1 MAMNYPFGRFGPGY
15 GGGFGPYGAGYAY
28 PGFAPGFYGPSYFY
42 PAIPPVATAMA
53 FGGLG
58 GLRRHGGT
66 YTQQF
71 LTTGLPTD
79 EEIAEMIYDQLDVDP
94 LIPYDADINV
104 DVDAGT
110 VTLTGTVPDK
120 AAKHAAGD
128 DAWWIPGVDDVKNEL
143 QVSGRHRYR
152 VKQAQAQGQ
161 AGQRKGQ

>member
-1 MAMNYPFGRFGPGY
+1 MATVY
-15 GGGFGPYGAGYAY
+15 
-28 PGFAPGFYGPSYFY
+28 
-42 PAIPPVATAMA
+42 
-53 FGGLG
+53 GGLG

-79 EEIAEMIYDQLDVDP
+79 QEITEMIYDQMDVDP

-104 DVDAGT
+104 DVDAGV

-128 DAWWIPGVDDVKNEL
+128 DAWWVPGVDDVNN
-143 QVSGRHRYR
+143 QITVSGRHRYR
-152 VKQAQAQGQ
+152 VRPRAEGGAAQQP
-161 AGQRKGQ
+161 QR